1 MGARLD
7 GGEGCALGDGGFG
20 VGAALGGR
28 RLADGGFLVGRI
40 GWFADG
46 GLLVGRIGWGAR
58 SGFERGRGCSGRWWR
73 SAYLAIG

>member
-7 GGEGCALGDGGFG
+7 GGESCALGDGGFG
-20 VGAALGGR
+20 VGATLEGR
-28 RLADGGFLVGRI
+28 GL
-40 GWFADG
+40 ADG